1 MKIHIHD
8 YKLDYDD
15 SDIRYIAQTFA
26 EWRYFYEKNKSI
38 NIIVLEAFFNSLKDP
53 SIALP
58 HTE

>member
-8 YKLDYDD
+8 YKLDYVDG
-15 SDIRYIAQTFA
+15 DIKNIAHSFE
-26 EWRYFYEKNKSI
+26 EWRYFYEKNNSI